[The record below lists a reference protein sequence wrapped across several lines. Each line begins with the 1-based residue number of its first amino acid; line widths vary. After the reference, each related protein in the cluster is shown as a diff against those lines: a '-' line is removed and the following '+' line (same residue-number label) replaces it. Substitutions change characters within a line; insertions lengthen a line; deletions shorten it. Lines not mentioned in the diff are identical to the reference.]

1 MSDITEKLKGSIGAI
16 TGLQSTNNKQNQ
28 NNNQNTNENDNSND
42 NINHNSNNNT
52 LEDRIE
58 SVKIKGKAKR
68 KIKNVTFGLYE
79 DQQEALRE
87 IAETNDLALNEF
99 MRESMDMIID
109 IFNDKLKS

>member
-16 TGLQSTNNKQNQ
+16 TGLQNTNNKQNQ
-28 NNNQNTNENDNSND
+28 SDNQNISENHNL
-42 NINHNSNNNT
+42 NHNRNNNSNNNT

-79 DQQEALRE
+79 DQQEALKK
-87 IAETNDLALNEF
+87 IAETNELALNEF

-109 IFNDKLKS
+109 IFNDKLKG

>member
-16 TGLQSTNNKQNQ
+16 NGIQNKNNKQNDNQ
-28 NNNQNTNENDNSND
+28 NINENNNLIHNR
-42 NINHNSNNNT
+42 NHNSNNNT

-68 KIKNVTFGLYE
+68 KIKNVTFGLDE
-79 DQQEALRE
+79 DQQEALKE
-87 IAETNDLALNEF
+87 IAEINDLALNEF

-109 IFNDKLKS
+109 IFNDKLKG